1 MWEVEYTDEFNAWWT
16 GLTEA
21 EQTAIT
27 AYVQLLQQLGP
38 HLKRP
43 HADLIQSSRHAHMKE
58 LRVQCAGEPIRILF
72 AFDPR
77 RIAILLI
84 GGNKTGDNNWYEK
97 TVPIADDLY
106 DEYIA
111 ELIAEGKLKNG

>member
-1 MWEVEYTDEFNAWWT
+1 MWDVEYTDEFDEWWMD
-16 GLTEA
+16 LTEA
-21 EQTAIT
+21 EQSAVT
-27 AYVQLLQQLGP
+27 AYVKLLQELGP

-43 HADLIQSSRHAHMKE
+43 HADLIQSSRHSNMKE

-77 RIAILLI
+77 RTAILLL
-84 GGNKTGDNNWYEK
+84 GGNKTGDNSWYEK
-97 TVPIADDLY
+97 NVPIADDLY

-111 ELIAEGKLKNG
+111 ELLKEGILKDG